1 MPLTSVGM
9 WLTVIKSPSVPIIEG
24 LNNKLHIQALS
35 CHIRHSHIIF
45 DKNDSRPL
53 YSEQL
58 ESSLIIIYD
67 IITFNAS
74 FV

>member
-24 LNNKLHIQALS
+24 LDNKLHIQAVA

-45 DKNDSRPL
+45 NKHDL
-53 YSEQL
+53 TVIL
-58 ESSLIIIYD
+58 
-67 IITFNAS
+67 
-74 FV
+74 